1 LTASTAAALLLAA
14 CSDAPRPS
22 DPRLTTLFDV
32 QALYAAGKD
41 ATYALAPD
49 TGVPGGQPIGR
60 VADNGGTLTVTIDW
74 AEGYDAEV
82 VTTDVWAHFP
92 EVWIQPAYVPATGWK
107 DGAPLGV
114 TTPWRPVFSVGPG
127 SAFYSPYW
135 QVVFFVRPADVAPE
149 TVTSEKQILDAG
161 YPLHPVTQGRVMALA
176 PQSANVP
183 PQIMFGVRATPI
195 GGGTQRTGWLGG
207 GQVSFLD
214 FPAAPFSWNSDR
226 VVAEVPIYQFVFRR
240 DDGSL
245 VSVPELPRVLG
256 TGPPYSNTPPPSTDP
271 ATITHYVPYWRVYT
285 VELPSTAGVYAPPG
299 TDLASKLA
307 DAGIPNNAT
316 YMAPPNDDPNILGRV
331 TLDPS
336 CFATDPDPGDAF
348 CTYLDSQSRIE
359 MYVPRAAIHATE
371 MTLNCPVVSAKGN
384 PAVP

>member
-1 LTASTAAALLLAA
+1 MIGPRRALTASTAAALLLAA

-107 DGAPLGV
+107 DGAP
-114 TTPWRPVFSVGPG
+114 
-127 SAFYSPYW
+127 
-135 QVVFFVRPADVAPE
+135 
-149 TVTSEKQILDAG
+149 
-161 YPLHPVTQGRVMALA
+161 
-176 PQSANVP
+176 
-183 PQIMFGVRATPI
+183 
-195 GGGTQRTGWLGG
+195 
-207 GQVSFLD
+207 
-214 FPAAPFSWNSDR
+214 
-226 VVAEVPIYQFVFRR
+226 
-240 DDGSL
+240 
-245 VSVPELPRVLG
+245 
-256 TGPPYSNTPPPSTDP
+256 
-271 ATITHYVPYWRVYT
+271 
-285 VELPSTAGVYAPPG
+285 PG